1 MEMWYNRCAQD
12 TLAQQ
17 QVDIAQGLS
26 SQEAQRRRA
35 QYGDN
40 VLKQGKKRTFWH
52 MFLDQF
58 KDFMVLVLIAAG
70 VVSGL
75 LGEGTDAIIILV
87 VVLLN
92 AVLGVV
98 QENRAEQSLEAL
110 RRMSSPHAKVIRDG
124 AIQSVESAALVPGDI
139 VELEAGDCVPADI
152 RLIEVHGLQVQESAL
167 TGESLPVEKNDD
179 AIDGECP
186 IGDRRNM
193 AYSSSMV
200 TYGRARGVVV
210 GTGMETEIGHIADMM
225 QGEEGVKTPLQHR
238 LDGMSKTLGLG
249 CLAICG
255 VVLVTGMLY
264 RHEFVEMFMRAIS
277 LAVAAIPE
285 GLPATVTVVL
295 AIGVQRM
302 SKKNAIIR
310 RLPAVETLGSATVI
324 CSDKTGTLTLN
335 RMTVTHIAAPF
346 DAVDAAKAMHQSG
359 CVLLTTAAVLCNDAK
374 GVEENGQTV
383 WLGDPTETA
392 LLDFGKGLG
401 YARPNLEARMPRVDE
416 VPFDSDRKRMT
427 TIHQENGELH
437 SYTKGAIDELLPRC
451 TLIYDGAVRPITPED
466 CDRILSAAGG
476 MAENALRVL
485 GFATANVTTLSK
497 SGISDKI
504 DAYENG
510 LMFVGMLGMIDPARA
525 EVKPAVEKCRKA
537 GIKPVMITGDHQVT
551 ASAIARELGILG
563 ANDRVMTGAD
573 LEKLDDEQLRN
584 IVRDVAV
591 YARVS
596 PEHKLR
602 IVRAWQS
609 WGDVVAMT
617 GDGVND
623 APALKRAD
631 IGVAMGITGTEVTK
645 EAAAMIL
652 SDDNFTT
659 IVSAVEEG
667 RTIYAN
673 ILKAIQLLLGCNIGE
688 VIVIFLATL
697 LNWDSPLLPIHLLW
711 VNLVTDSLPAL
722 ALGVEAPQK
731 DIMQRPP
738 QDPKAP
744 LFSRPLVFRLAY
756 QGIMIAAL
764 TLLAFVIG
772 KGQGGV
778 GVGQTMSFAVLTFAQ
793 LVQTLNVRSN
803 SLSLF
808 KIGPFSNTWLTRTL
822 ILTMALQLL
831 ILFVP
836 VLRGLFKLTLLS
848 GGQWLIVVLLS
859 LVPLGVVELMKLL
872 GWNGEKLR

>member
-1 MEMWYNRCAQD
+1 METPWYQQSVEEA
-12 TLAQQ
+12 LA
-17 QVDIAQGLS
+17 AQGVEPALGLAEE
-26 SQEAQRRRA
+26 QVARRRA
-35 QYGDN
+35 EHGEN
-40 VLKQGKKRTFWH
+40 VLKQGKKRTVWR
-52 MFLDQF
+52 MLLDQF

-70 VVSGL
+70 IISGL
-75 LGEGTDAIIILV
+75 LGEITDAVIILV
-87 VVLLN
+87 VVVLN
-92 AVLGVV
+92 AILGMV

-110 RRMSSPHAKVIRDG
+110 KRMSSPHAKALRDG
-124 AIQSVESAALVPGDI
+124 SVQRVEAAALVPGDI
-139 VELEAGDCVPADI
+139 IELEAGDCVPADL
-152 RLIEVHGLQVQESAL
+152 RLIEVHALQVQESAL
-167 TGESLPVEKNDD
+167 TGESQPVEKIVER
-179 AIDGECP
+179 IDGESQL
-186 IGDRRNM
+186 GDRRNM

-210 GTGMETEIGHIADMM
+210 GTGMGTEIGHIAGMM
-225 QGEEGVKTPLQHR
+225 QGEEGVKTPLQNR
-238 LDGMSKTLGLG
+238 LDGMSKTLGWACLG
-249 CLAICG
+249 ISAMVML
-255 VVLVTGMLY
+255 TGLLY
-264 RHEFVEMFMRAIS
+264 RHEFIEMFMRAVS

-346 DAVDAAKAMHQSG
+346 AMVEAEQAMHQPG
-359 CVLLTTAAVLCNDAK
+359 CVLMTTAAVLCNDAK
-374 GVEENGQTV
+374 AVSDGEKTE

-392 LLDFGKGLG
+392 LLDFGGKLG
-401 YARPNLEARMPRVDE
+401 YERPRLEARMPRVDE

-427 TIHQENGELH
+427 TIHREGGELH
-437 SYTKGAIDELLPRC
+437 SYCKGAIDELLPRC

-466 CDRILSAAGG
+466 CDRILGTASE
-476 MAENALRVL
+476 MAEDALRVL

-497 SGISDKI
+497 TAISDKI

-510 LMFVGMLGMIDPARA
+510 LMFVGMVGMIDPARP
-525 EVKPAVEKCRKA
+525 EVKAAVAKCRQA

-551 ASAIARELGILG
+551 ASAIARELGIQG
-563 ANDRVMTGAD
+563 EGDRVMTGAELESLNEDD
-573 LEKLDDEQLRN
+573 LRAV
-584 IVRDVAV
+584 VREVAV

-631 IGVAMGITGTEVTK
+631 IGVAMGITGTEVSK

-652 SDDNFTT
+652 TDDNFTT

-667 RTIYAN
+667 RTIYSN

-688 VIVIFLATL
+688 VLVIFLATL
-697 LNWDSPLLPIHLLW
+697 LNWEAPLLPIHLLW
-711 VNLVTDSLPAL
+711 VNLVTDSMPAL
-722 ALGVEAPQK
+722 ALGMEAAHP
-731 DIMQRPP
+731 DIMRRPP

-744 LFSRPLVFRLAY
+744 LFSKPLLLRLAY
-756 QGIMIAAL
+756 QGLMIGGL
-764 TLLAFVIG
+764 TLGAFSIGLA
-772 KGQGGV
+772 QGGV
-778 GVGQTMSFAVLTFAQ
+778 SVGQTMGFSVLAFSQ
-793 LVQTLNVRSN
+793 LVQTLNVRSDH
-803 SLSLF
+803 LSVF
-808 KIGPFSNTWLTRTL
+808 KIGVFSNKWLTRTL
-822 ILTMALQLL
+822 AATLVLQSL

-836 VLRGLFKLTLLS
+836 PLRDLFKLASLS
-848 GGQWLIVVLLS
+848 IGQWLTVIGLSAMPLAIVE
-859 LVPLGVVELMKLL
+859 GMKALR
-872 GWNGEKLR
+872 WNGEKL